1 MAGKIVMIIEDDV
14 LHMKLFNDVLE
25 NQGYKTLRAA
35 DGNLAMELAR
45 ETQPDLIILDIRLP
59 FSSGFDV
66 IKQIRNEKDLKDIP
80 VVAVTALADDWD
92 EMDYLSKGF
101 DGFLAKPIA
110 IPNFLRTVAGFIDPT
125 PFAVTPLHAV

>member
-1 MAGKIVMIIEDDV
+1 MADKIVMIIEDDV

-35 DGNLAMELAR
+35 DGDLAMELAR

-59 FSSGFDV
+59 FTSGFEV
-66 IKQIRNEKDLKDIP
+66 VKQIRDEKSLKDIP
-80 VVAVTALADDWD
+80 VVAVTALADDWNED
-92 EMDYLSKGF
+92 DYRSKGF

-110 IPNFLRTVAGFIDPT
+110 IPNFLRTVASFINPT
-125 PFAVTPLHAV
+125 PNAVSTPHSI

>member
-1 MAGKIVMIIEDDV
+1 MADKIVMIIEDDV
-14 LHMKLFNDVLE
+14 LHMKLLNDVLE

-35 DGNLAMELAR
+35 DGNLALKLAR

-59 FSSGFDV
+59 FVSGFEV
-66 IKQIRNEKDLKDIP
+66 VKQIRDEKGLKEIP

-92 EMDYLSKGF
+92 EKDYLSKGF

-110 IPNFLRTVAGFIDPT
+110 IPNFLKTVAGFMNPSSN
-125 PFAVTPLHAV
+125 AVSTQHSI